1 MTENT
6 PLSVFITGATGAL
19 GRAVTRQLK
28 AAGHR
33 VTGATNG
40 YENAALVRADGGIPA
55 FPDLLRA
62 GELRS
67 GMLAAKADV
76 VLNLAPQ
83 LANHLPQARASWD
96 AKLVNEGVEALMEA
110 AQAAGVKFVVH
121 SSYAFADAESE
132 DLGDLLDA
140 VKAGEEKAL
149 HGAVPA
155 CVLRFGY
162 IYGADSP
169 ELVTVRDTL
178 LHGRPVDCGSDVPAY
193 WINAQDG
200 ARAAVLA
207 ALVRPAG
214 QVLAVVEDKPVSPA
228 EFLGHFA
235 TSQGINAPGH
245 VPRFAAWAQPSKEQT
260 ALMSLHAHASSAK
273 AREVLGWQPR
283 FPDYK
288 LGIDDA
294 LLSWRATAEV

>member
-33 VTGATNG
+33 ITGATSG
-40 YENAALVRADGGIPA
+40 YENAVLVRADGGIPA
-55 FPDLLRA
+55 YPDLLRA

-67 GMLAAKADV
+67 AMLAAKADV

-83 LANHLPQARASWD
+83 LANHLPQARAAWD
-96 AKLVNEGVEALMEA
+96 VRLVNEGVAALFEA

-121 SSYAFADAESE
+121 TSYAFADAESE
-132 DLGDLLDA
+132 ALSALLDA

-149 HGAVPA
+149 HGSVPA
-155 CVLRFGY
+155 CVLRYGFV
-162 IYGADSP
+162 YGADAP
-169 ELVTVRDTL
+169 ELVIMRDAL
-178 LHGRPVDCGSDVPAY
+178 LTGKPVDGGSDTPAY

-200 ARAAVLA
+200 ARAAALA
-207 ALVRPAG
+207 AQVRPVG
-214 QVLAVVEDKPVSPA
+214 QILDIVEDKTVSPA
-228 EFLGHFA
+228 EFLGQFA
-235 TSQGINAPGH
+235 SSQGVNPPGR
-245 VPRFAAWAQPSKEQT
+245 VPRFAPWAQPSKEQV
-260 ALMSLHAHASSAK
+260 ALMSLHARASSAK
-273 AREVLGWQPR
+273 AKEVLGWQPR

-288 LGIDDA
+288 QGIDDA
-294 LLSWRATAEV
+294 LLSWRAAAEV